1 MTGIVVVFPRME
13 DARAIKN
20 LLVKSGFAVHAV
32 ATTGAQAITSLEDL
46 DDGIVVSGYKL
57 ADMMYHELSECL
69 PERFMML
76 LLASRQHLSEC
87 GYNRNREC
95 DCDAGN
101 LTCLSMPMKVH
112 ELVDAVRGL
121 ERQCERNRKKRRENP
136 REKSPEEIALI
147 EQAKELLM
155 EKRGMTEMQAHK
167 YLQKC
172 SMDSGRSIAES
183 AQMVLML
190 TEDK

>member
-1 MTGIVVVFPRME
+1 MTGIVVVFPHME

-20 LLVKSGFAVHAV
+20 LLVKSGFTVHAV
-32 ATTGAQAITSLEDL
+32 CTTGAQAVSSLEDL
-46 DDGIVVSGYKL
+46 DDGLVISGYKL
-57 ADMMYHELSECL
+57 PDMMYHELSECL

-76 LLASRQHLSEC
+76 LLASRQHLSE
-87 GYNRNREC
+87 
-95 DCDAGN
+95 CDAGN

-121 ERQCERNRKKRRENP
+121 ERQCERNRKKRKEAP
-136 REKSPEEIALI
+136 REKSPEEIVLI

-155 EKRGMTEMQAHK
+155 EKRDMTEMQAHK

-172 SMDSGRSIAES
+172 SMDSGRSIVES

-190 TEDK
+190 TDDK